1 VRAVTIVGA
10 VLVVMILAVVFLA
23 PRRKLPS
30 SPWAS
35 APPVPKV
42 AGTAVPVA
50 LARGKALFERN
61 CMECHGPGA
70 KGSDKG
76 PPLVHR
82 LYEPNHHADVAFILA
97 VQRGVK
103 EHHWNFGDM
112 ASLPGVS
119 RDQTSLIVVY
129 LRDLQRKAGIF

>member
-1 VRAVTIVGA
+1 MRAATMAGA
-10 VLVVMILAVVFLA
+10 VLVVVILAVVFLA
-23 PRRKLPS
+23 PQRKLPS
-30 SPWAS
+30 SPRAS

-42 AGTAVPVA
+42 AGADLPAA

-82 LYEPNHHADVAFILA
+82 LYEPNHHADATFILA

-103 EHHWNFGDM
+103 AHHWNFGDM
-112 ASLPGVS
+112 APLPGVS
-119 RDQTSLIVVY
+119 RGQISLIVIY